1 MSKAY
6 EHVVANGIDAATDNE
21 IRAFRI
27 GFSGSS
33 VGDNP
38 DVLLVTP
45 RDNYA
50 LEIKKTKSSGT
61 FYVNGDD
68 IEQLTRCINSH
79 TTAHLVVKFSHR
91 EPVTITYYDDVT
103 GSDDFKSMSSVA
115 KMAAVTP
122 DAFDAHV
129 TDGGNLALQKP
140 DPDDW
145 PSAKAGESD
154 EVAILRDLGITNEK
168 STHV

>member
-1 MSKAY
+1 MS
-6 EHVVANGIDAATDNE
+6 
-21 IRAFRI
+21 
-27 GFSGSS
+27 
-33 VGDNP
+33 
-38 DVLLVTP
+38 
-45 RDNYA
+45 
-50 LEIKKTKSSGT
+50 
-61 FYVNGDD
+61 
-68 IEQLTRCINSH
+68 
-79 TTAHLVVKFSHR
+79 
-91 EPVTITYYDDVT
+91 PVE
-103 GSDDFKSMSSVA
+103 

-140 DPDDW
+140 DSDNW